1 MKSNYQIVIEYD
13 GTNYNGWQYQKNGP
27 SIQKEIEKAIKK
39 LLKKKI
45 RIIGSGRTDTG
56 VHAMSQV
63 AHFDFN
69 GNIIENF
76 LYRINSLLPSD
87 ISINSINGVKENVSA
102 RFDAI
107 SREYIYK
114 IHTKKSPF
122 LNDYSYY
129 YKRDIDIELLNKAC
143 DIIKKF
149 KDFQTFSKVK
159 TDVNNYNCNVSYAAI
174 EKENNSY
181 FFKVTSNRFL
191 RGMVRALMGTLFEIN
206 ENKIELEF
214 LEDIIIKKER
224 KLAGP
229 SVPAHGLY
237 LNKVLYEE
245 DIYL

>member
-1 MKSNYQIVIEYD
+1 MRYFIDISYFGKNYHGWQTQENAITIQQIVDKSLSTIL
-13 GTNYNGWQYQKNGP
+13 K
-27 SIQKEIEKAIKK
+27 KEIKS
-39 LLKKKI
+39 L
-45 RIIGSGRTDTG
+45 GSGRTDAG
-56 VHAMSQV
+56 VHAISQI

-69 GNIIENF
+69 GKIIDNF
-76 LYRINSLLPSD
+76 LYRINSLLPKD
-87 ISINSINGVKENVSA
+87 ISINSINIVKENVSA

-122 LNDYSYY
+122 LNDYSYHY
-129 YKRDIDIELLNKAC
+129 SKDIDIELLNKAC
-143 DIIKKF
+143 DIIKNH

-159 TDVNNYNCNVSYAAI
+159 TDVNNYNCNISFAAI

-191 RGMVRALMGTLFEIN
+191 RGMVRAIMGTLFEVN
-206 ENKIELEF
+206 ENKIELE
-214 LEDIIIKKER
+214 LLDNIIIKKER

-229 SVPAHGLY
+229 SVPACGLY
-237 LNKVLYEE
+237 LNKVLYKE

>member
-1 MKSNYQIVIEYD
+1 MRYFIDVSYSGKNYH
-13 GTNYNGWQYQKNGP
+13 GWQTQENAIT
-27 SIQKEIEKAIKK
+27 IQEIIDNSLSTILKTEIKT
-39 LLKKKI
+39 L
-45 RIIGSGRTDTG
+45 GSGRTDTG
-56 VHAMSQV
+56 VHAISQV
-63 AHFDFN
+63 AHFDYDDN
-69 GNIIENF
+69 LLDNF

-87 ISINSINGVKENVSA
+87 ISINSINGVKENISA

-122 LNDYSYY
+122 LNNYSFY

-143 DIIKKF
+143 DIIKEF

-159 TDVNNYNCNVSYAAI
+159 TDVNNYNCNISYAAL

-191 RGMVRALMGTLFEIN
+191 RGMVRAIMGTLFEIN
-206 ENKIELEF
+206 EDKIQLEL
-214 LEDIIIKKER
+214 LEDIIIKKDR

-237 LNKVLYEE
+237 LNKVSYKE

>member
-1 MKSNYQIVIEYD
+1 MRYFIDISYFGKNYH
-13 GTNYNGWQYQKNGP
+13 GWQTQENAIT
-27 SIQKEIEKAIKK
+27 IQEILDKSLSTILKTEIKS
-39 LLKKKI
+39 L
-45 RIIGSGRTDTG
+45 GSGRTDTG
-56 VHAMSQV
+56 VHAISQV

-191 RGMVRALMGTLFEIN
+191 RGMVRAIMGTLFEIN

>member
-1 MKSNYQIVIEYD
+1 MRYFIDISYFGKNYH
-13 GTNYNGWQYQKNGP
+13 GWQ
-27 SIQKEIEKAIKK
+27 IQENAITVQEILDKSLSTILKTEIKS
-39 LLKKKI
+39 L
-45 RIIGSGRTDTG
+45 GSGRTDTG
-56 VHAMSQV
+56 VHAISQV

-191 RGMVRALMGTLFEIN
+191 RGMVRAIMGTLFEIN

>member
-1 MKSNYQIVIEYD
+1 MRYFIDISYFGKNYH
-13 GTNYNGWQYQKNGP
+13 GWQTQENAIT
-27 SIQKEIEKAIKK
+27 IQEIIDKSLSTI
-39 LLKKKI
+39 LKKDIKSL
-45 RIIGSGRTDTG
+45 GSGRTDTG

-69 GNIIENF
+69 GNIIEDF
-76 LYRINSLLPSD
+76 LYRINSLLPRD

-129 YKRDIDIELLNKAC
+129 YKRDIDIELMNKAC

-159 TDVNNYNCNVSYAAI
+159 TDVNNYNCTISYAAI

-191 RGMVRALMGTLFEIN
+191 RGMVRAIVGTLFEIN
-206 ENKIELEF
+206 ENKIEIDL

-237 LNKVLYEE
+237 LNKVSYEE

>member
-1 MKSNYQIVIEYD
+1 MRYFVDISYFGKNYH
-13 GTNYNGWQYQKNGP
+13 GWQTQENAIT
-27 SIQKEIEKAIKK
+27 IQEILDKSLSTILKTEIKS
-39 LLKKKI
+39 L
-45 RIIGSGRTDTG
+45 GSGRTDTG

-76 LYRINSLLPSD
+76 LYRINSLLPRD
-87 ISINSINGVKENVSA
+87 ISINSINGVKENISA

-114 IHTKKSPF
+114 IHTRKSPF
-122 LNDYSYY
+122 LNGYSYY

-149 KDFQTFSKVK
+149 KDFQAFSKVK

-191 RGMVRALMGTLFEIN
+191 RGMVRAIMGTLFEIN

-214 LEDIIIKKER
+214 LEEIIIKKER

>member
-1 MKSNYQIVIEYD
+1 MRYFIDISYFGKNYH
-13 GTNYNGWQYQKNGP
+13 GWQSQENAIT
-27 SIQKEIEKAIKK
+27 IQEILDKSLSTILKTEIKS
-39 LLKKKI
+39 L
-45 RIIGSGRTDTG
+45 GSGRTDTG

-87 ISINSINGVKENVSA
+87 ISINSINGVKENISA

-181 FFKVTSNRFL
+181 FFIYYFN
-191 RGMVRALMGTLFEIN
+191 
-206 ENKIELEF
+206 
-214 LEDIIIKKER
+214 
-224 KLAGP
+224 
-229 SVPAHGLY
+229 
-237 LNKVLYEE
+237 LN
-245 DIYL
+245 

>member
-1 MKSNYQIVIEYD
+1 MKVALGVEYFGKNYH
-13 GTNYNGWQYQKNGP
+13 GWQTQENAIT
-27 SIQKEIEKAIKK
+27 IQEILDKSLSTILKTEIKS
-39 LLKKKI
+39 L
-45 RIIGSGRTDTG
+45 GSGRTDTG
-56 VHAMSQV
+56 VHAISQV

-191 RGMVRALMGTLFEIN
+191 RGMVRAIMGTLFEIN
-206 ENKIELEF
+206 ENKSELEF

>member
-1 MKSNYQIVIEYD
+1 MRYFIDISYFGKNYH
-13 GTNYNGWQYQKNGP
+13 GWQTQENAIT
-27 SIQKEIEKAIKK
+27 IQEILDKSLSTILKTEIKS
-39 LLKKKI
+39 L
-45 RIIGSGRTDTG
+45 GSGRTDTG
-56 VHAMSQV
+56 VHAISQV

-76 LYRINSLLPSD
+76 LYRINSLLPRD
-87 ISINSINGVKENVSA
+87 ISINSINGVKENISA

-114 IHTKKSPF
+114 IHTRKSPF
-122 LNDYSYY
+122 LNGYSYY

-149 KDFQTFSKVK
+149 KDFQAFSKVK

-191 RGMVRALMGTLFEIN
+191 RGMVRAIMGTLFEIN

>member
-1 MKSNYQIVIEYD
+1 MRYFIDISYFGKNYH
-13 GTNYNGWQYQKNGP
+13 GWQTQENAIT
-27 SIQKEIEKAIKK
+27 IQEIIDKSLSTILKADIKS
-39 LLKKKI
+39 L
-45 RIIGSGRTDTG
+45 GSGRTDTG

-69 GNIIENF
+69 GNIIEDF
-76 LYRINSLLPSD
+76 LYRINSLLPRD

-129 YKRDIDIELLNKAC
+129 YKRDIDIELMNKAF

-174 EKENNSY
+174 EKKNNSY

-191 RGMVRALMGTLFEIN
+191 RGMVRAIVGTLFEIN
-206 ENKIELEF
+206 ENKIEIDL

-237 LNKVLYEE
+237 LNKVSYEE

>member
-1 MKSNYQIVIEYD
+1 MRYFIDISYFGKNYH
-13 GTNYNGWQYQKNGP
+13 GWQTQENAIT
-27 SIQKEIEKAIKK
+27 IQEILDKSLSTILKTEIKS
-39 LLKKKI
+39 L
-45 RIIGSGRTDTG
+45 GSGRTDTG

-76 LYRINSLLPSD
+76 LYRINSLLPRD
-87 ISINSINGVKENVSA
+87 ISINSINGVKENISA

-114 IHTKKSPF
+114 IHTRKSPF
-122 LNDYSYY
+122 LNGYSYY

-149 KDFQTFSKVK
+149 KDFQAFSKVK

-191 RGMVRALMGTLFEIN
+191 RGMVRAIMGTLFEIN

>member
-1 MKSNYQIVIEYD
+1 MRYFIDISYFGKNYH
-13 GTNYNGWQYQKNGP
+13 GWQTQENAIT
-27 SIQKEIEKAIKK
+27 IQEIIDKSLSTILKADIKS
-39 LLKKKI
+39 L
-45 RIIGSGRTDTG
+45 GSGRTDTG

-69 GNIIENF
+69 GNIIEDF
-76 LYRINSLLPSD
+76 LYRINSLLPRD

-129 YKRDIDIELLNKAC
+129 YKRDIDIELMNKAC

-149 KDFQTFSKVK
+149 NDFQTFSKVK

-191 RGMVRALMGTLFEIN
+191 RGMVRAIVGTLFEIN
-206 ENKIELEF
+206 ENKIEIDL

-237 LNKVLYEE
+237 LNKVSYEE

>member
-1 MKSNYQIVIEYD
+1 VRYFIDISYFGKNYH
-13 GTNYNGWQYQKNGP
+13 GWQ
-27 SIQKEIEKAIKK
+27 IQENAITIQEILDKSLSTILKTEIKS
-39 LLKKKI
+39 L
-45 RIIGSGRTDTG
+45 GSGRTDTG

-87 ISINSINGVKENVSA
+87 ISINSINRVKENISA

-114 IHTKKSPF
+114 IHIKKSPF

-149 KDFQTFSKVK
+149 KNFQTFSKVK

-191 RGMVRALMGTLFEIN
+191 RGMVRAIMGTLFEIN

-214 LEDIIIKKER
+214 LENIIIKKKR

>member
-1 MKSNYQIVIEYD
+1 MRYFIDISYFGKNYH
-13 GTNYNGWQYQKNGP
+13 GWQSQENAIT
-27 SIQKEIEKAIKK
+27 IQEILDKSLSTILKTEIKS
-39 LLKKKI
+39 L
-45 RIIGSGRTDTG
+45 GSGRTDTG

-76 LYRINSLLPSD
+76 LYRINSLLPRD

-191 RGMVRALMGTLFEIN
+191 RGMVRAIMGTLFEIN

>member
-1 MKSNYQIVIEYD
+1 MRYFIDISYFGKNYH
-13 GTNYNGWQYQKNGP
+13 GWQTQENAIT
-27 SIQKEIEKAIKK
+27 IQEILDKSLSTILKTEIKS
-39 LLKKKI
+39 L
-45 RIIGSGRTDTG
+45 GSGRTDTG
-56 VHAMSQV
+56 VHAISQV

>member
-1 MKSNYQIVIEYD
+1 MRYFIDISYFGKNYH
-13 GTNYNGWQYQKNGP
+13 GWQSQENAIT
-27 SIQKEIEKAIKK
+27 IQEILDKSLSTILKTEIKS
-39 LLKKKI
+39 L
-45 RIIGSGRTDTG
+45 GSGRTDTG

-87 ISINSINGVKENVSA
+87 ISINSINGVKENISA

-129 YKRDIDIELLNKAC
+129 YKSDIDIELLNKAC

-191 RGMVRALMGTLFEIN
+191 RGMVRAIMGTLFEIN

>member
-1 MKSNYQIVIEYD
+1 MRYFIDISYFGKNYH
-13 GTNYNGWQYQKNGP
+13 GWQTQENAIT
-27 SIQKEIEKAIKK
+27 IQEIIDKSLSTILKTDIKS
-39 LLKKKI
+39 L
-45 RIIGSGRTDTG
+45 GSGRTDTG
-56 VHAMSQV
+56 VHAMSQI

-69 GNIIENF
+69 GNIIEDF
-76 LYRINSLLPSD
+76 LYRINSLLPRD

-191 RGMVRALMGTLFEIN
+191 RGMVRAIVGTLFEIN
-206 ENKIELEF
+206 ENKIEIDL

-237 LNKVLYEE
+237 LNKVSYEE

>member
-1 MKSNYQIVIEYD
+1 VRYFIDISYFGKNYHGWQTQENAITIQQIVDKSLSTIL
-13 GTNYNGWQYQKNGP
+13 K
-27 SIQKEIEKAIKK
+27 KEIKS
-39 LLKKKI
+39 L
-45 RIIGSGRTDTG
+45 GSGRTDAG
-56 VHAMSQV
+56 VHAISQI

-69 GNIIENF
+69 GKIIDNF
-76 LYRINSLLPSD
+76 LYRINSLLPKD
-87 ISINSINGVKENVSA
+87 ISINSINIVKENVSA

-122 LNDYSYY
+122 LNDYSYHY
-129 YKRDIDIELLNKAC
+129 SKDIDIELLNKAC
-143 DIIKKF
+143 DIIKNH

-159 TDVNNYNCNVSYAAI
+159 TDVNNYNCNISFAAI

-191 RGMVRALMGTLFEIN
+191 RGMVRAIMGTLFEVN
-206 ENKIELEF
+206 ENKIELE
-214 LEDIIIKKER
+214 LLDNIIIKKER

-229 SVPAHGLY
+229 SVPARGLY
-237 LNKVLYEE
+237 LNKVLYKE

>member
-1 MKSNYQIVIEYD
+1 MRYFIDISYFGKNYH
-13 GTNYNGWQYQKNGP
+13 GWQSQENAIT
-27 SIQKEIEKAIKK
+27 IQEILDKSLSTILKTEIKS
-39 LLKKKI
+39 L
-45 RIIGSGRTDTG
+45 GSGRTDTG

-87 ISINSINGVKENVSA
+87 ISINSINGVKENISA

-191 RGMVRALMGTLFEIN
+191 RGMVRAIMGTLFEIN

>member
-1 MKSNYQIVIEYD
+1 MRYFIDISYFGKNYH
-13 GTNYNGWQYQKNGP
+13 GWQSQENAIT
-27 SIQKEIEKAIKK
+27 IQEILDKSLSTILKTEIKS
-39 LLKKKI
+39 L
-45 RIIGSGRTDTG
+45 GSGRTDTG
-56 VHAMSQV
+56 VHAISQV

-129 YKRDIDIELLNKAC
+129 YKSDIDIELLNKAC

-191 RGMVRALMGTLFEIN
+191 RGMVRAIVGTLFEIN
-206 ENKIELEF
+206 ENKIEIDL

-237 LNKVLYEE
+237 LNKVSYEE

>member
-1 MKSNYQIVIEYD
+1 VRYFIDVSYSGKNYH
-13 GTNYNGWQYQKNGP
+13 GWQTQENAIT
-27 SIQKEIEKAIKK
+27 IQEIIDNSLSTILKTEIKT
-39 LLKKKI
+39 L
-45 RIIGSGRTDTG
+45 GSGRTDTG
-56 VHAMSQV
+56 VHAISQV
-63 AHFDFN
+63 AHFDYDDN
-69 GNIIENF
+69 LLDNF

-87 ISINSINGVKENVSA
+87 ISINSINGVKENISA

-122 LNDYSYY
+122 LNNYSFY

-143 DIIKKF
+143 DIIKEF

-159 TDVNNYNCNVSYAAI
+159 TDVNNYNCYISYAAV

-191 RGMVRALMGTLFEIN
+191 RGMVRAIMGTLFEIN
-206 ENKIELEF
+206 EDKIQLEL
-214 LEDIIIKKER
+214 LEDIIIKKDR

-237 LNKVLYEE
+237 LNKVSYKE

>member
-1 MKSNYQIVIEYD
+1 MRYFIDISYFGKNYH
-13 GTNYNGWQYQKNGP
+13 GWQTQENAIT
-27 SIQKEIEKAIKK
+27 IQEIIDKALSTILKADIKS
-39 LLKKKI
+39 L
-45 RIIGSGRTDTG
+45 GSGRTDTG
-56 VHAMSQV
+56 VHAMSQI

-69 GNIIENF
+69 GNIIEDF
-76 LYRINSLLPSD
+76 LYRINSLLPRD

-129 YKRDIDIELLNKAC
+129 YKRDIDIELMNKAC

-191 RGMVRALMGTLFEIN
+191 RGMVRAIVGTLFEIN
-206 ENKIELEF
+206 ENKIEIDL

-237 LNKVLYEE
+237 LNKVSYEE

>member
-1 MKSNYQIVIEYD
+1 MRYFIDISYFGKNYH
-13 GTNYNGWQYQKNGP
+13 GWQTQENAIT
-27 SIQKEIEKAIKK
+27 IQEILDKSLSTILKTEIKS
-39 LLKKKI
+39 L
-45 RIIGSGRTDTG
+45 GSGRTDTG

-191 RGMVRALMGTLFEIN
+191 RGMVRAIMGTLFEIN

-245 DIYL
+245 EIYL

>member
-1 MKSNYQIVIEYD
+1 MRYFIDISYFGKNYH
-13 GTNYNGWQYQKNGP
+13 GWQTQENAIT
-27 SIQKEIEKAIKK
+27 IQEILDKSLSTILKTEIKS
-39 LLKKKI
+39 L
-45 RIIGSGRTDTG
+45 GSGRTDTG
-56 VHAMSQV
+56 VHAISQV

-129 YKRDIDIELLNKAC
+129 YKSDIDIELLNKAC

>member
-1 MKSNYQIVIEYD
+1 MRYFIDISYFGKNYH
-13 GTNYNGWQYQKNGP
+13 GWQ
-27 SIQKEIEKAIKK
+27 IQENAITIQEILDKSLSTILKTEIKS
-39 LLKKKI
+39 L
-45 RIIGSGRTDTG
+45 GSGRTDTG

-87 ISINSINGVKENVSA
+87 ISINSINRVKENISA

-114 IHTKKSPF
+114 IHIKKSPF

-149 KDFQTFSKVK
+149 KNFQTFSKVK

-191 RGMVRALMGTLFEIN
+191 RGMVRAIMGTLFEIN

-214 LEDIIIKKER
+214 FRGYYYKKREKISR
-224 KLAGP
+224 SFCAC
-229 SVPAHGLY
+229 SWT
-237 LNKVLYEE
+237 
-245 DIYL
+245 IS

>member
-1 MKSNYQIVIEYD
+1 VRYFIDISYFGKNYHGWQTQENAITIQQIVDKSLSTIL
-13 GTNYNGWQYQKNGP
+13 K
-27 SIQKEIEKAIKK
+27 KEIKS
-39 LLKKKI
+39 L
-45 RIIGSGRTDTG
+45 GSGRTDAG
-56 VHAMSQV
+56 VHAISQI

-69 GNIIENF
+69 GKIIDNF
-76 LYRINSLLPSD
+76 LYRINSLLPKD
-87 ISINSINGVKENVSA
+87 ISINSINIVKENVSA

-122 LNDYSYY
+122 LNDYSYHY
-129 YKRDIDIELLNKAC
+129 SKDIDIELLNKAC
-143 DIIKKF
+143 DIIKNH

-159 TDVNNYNCNVSYAAI
+159 TDVNNYNCNISFAAI

-191 RGMVRALMGTLFEIN
+191 RGMVRAIMGTLFEVN
-206 ENKIELEF
+206 ENKIELE
-214 LEDIIIKKER
+214 LLDNIIIKKER

-229 SVPAHGLY
+229 SVPACGLY
-237 LNKVLYEE
+237 LNKVLYKE

>member
-1 MKSNYQIVIEYD
+1 MRYFVDISYFGKNYH
-13 GTNYNGWQYQKNGP
+13 GWQTQENAIT
-27 SIQKEIEKAIKK
+27 IQEILDKSLSTILKTEIKS
-39 LLKKKI
+39 L
-45 RIIGSGRTDTG
+45 GSGRTDTG

-76 LYRINSLLPSD
+76 LYRINSLLPRD
-87 ISINSINGVKENVSA
+87 ISINSIKGVKENISA

-114 IHTKKSPF
+114 IHTRKSAF

-149 KDFQTFSKVK
+149 KDFQAFSKVK

-191 RGMVRALMGTLFEIN
+191 RGMVRAIMGTLFEIN

-214 LEDIIIKKER
+214 LEEIIIKKER

>member
-1 MKSNYQIVIEYD
+1 MRYFIDISYFGKNYH
-13 GTNYNGWQYQKNGP
+13 GWQTQENAIT
-27 SIQKEIEKAIKK
+27 IQEILDKSLSTILKTEIKS
-39 LLKKKI
+39 L
-45 RIIGSGRTDTG
+45 GSGRTDTG

-191 RGMVRALMGTLFEIN
+191 RGMVRAIMGTLFEIN

>member
-1 MKSNYQIVIEYD
+1 MRYFIDISYFGKNYH
-13 GTNYNGWQYQKNGP
+13 GWQTQENAIT
-27 SIQKEIEKAIKK
+27 IQEIIDKSLSTILKADIKS
-39 LLKKKI
+39 L
-45 RIIGSGRTDTG
+45 GSGRTDTG

-69 GNIIENF
+69 GNIIEDF
-76 LYRINSLLPSD
+76 LYRINSLLPRD

-174 EKENNSY
+174 EIKNNSY

>member
-1 MKSNYQIVIEYD
+1 MRYFIDISYFGKNYH
-13 GTNYNGWQYQKNGP
+13 GWQ
-27 SIQKEIEKAIKK
+27 IQENAITVQEILDKSLSTILKTEIKS
-39 LLKKKI
+39 L
-45 RIIGSGRTDTG
+45 GSGRTDTG

-76 LYRINSLLPSD
+76 LYRINSLLPRD

-191 RGMVRALMGTLFEIN
+191 RGMVRAIMGTLFEIN

>member
-1 MKSNYQIVIEYD
+1 MRYFIDISYFGKNYH
-13 GTNYNGWQYQKNGP
+13 GWQ
-27 SIQKEIEKAIKK
+27 IQENAITIQEILDKSLSTILKTEIKS
-39 LLKKKI
+39 L
-45 RIIGSGRTDTG
+45 GSGRTDTG

-87 ISINSINGVKENVSA
+87 ISINSINRVKENISA

-114 IHTKKSPF
+114 IHIKKSPF

-149 KDFQTFSKVK
+149 KNFQTFSKVK

-191 RGMVRALMGTLFEIN
+191 RGMVRAIMGTLFEIN

-214 LEDIIIKKER
+214 LENIIIKKKR

>member
-1 MKSNYQIVIEYD
+1 MRYFIDISYFGKNYH
-13 GTNYNGWQYQKNGP
+13 GWQSQENAIT
-27 SIQKEIEKAIKK
+27 IQEILDKSLSTILKTEIKS
-39 LLKKKI
+39 L
-45 RIIGSGRTDTG
+45 GSGRTDTG
-56 VHAMSQV
+56 VHAISQV

>member
-1 MKSNYQIVIEYD
+1 MRYFVDISYFGKNYH
-13 GTNYNGWQYQKNGP
+13 GWQTQENAIT
-27 SIQKEIEKAIKK
+27 IQEILDKSLSTILKTEIKS
-39 LLKKKI
+39 L
-45 RIIGSGRTDTG
+45 GSGRTDTG

-129 YKRDIDIELLNKAC
+129 YKREIDIELLNKAC

-149 KDFQTFSKVK
+149 KDFQAFSKVK

-191 RGMVRALMGTLFEIN
+191 RGMVRAIMGTLFEIN

>member
-1 MKSNYQIVIEYD
+1 MRYFVDISYFGKNYH
-13 GTNYNGWQYQKNGP
+13 GWQTQENAIT
-27 SIQKEIEKAIKK
+27 IQEILDKSLSTILKTEIKS
-39 LLKKKI
+39 L
-45 RIIGSGRTDTG
+45 GSGRTDTG

-76 LYRINSLLPSD
+76 LYRINSLLPRD
-87 ISINSINGVKENVSA
+87 ISINSINGVKENISA

-114 IHTKKSPF
+114 IHTRKSPF

-149 KDFQTFSKVK
+149 KDFQAFSKVK

-191 RGMVRALMGTLFEIN
+191 RGMVRAIMGTLFEIN

-214 LEDIIIKKER
+214 LEEIIIKKER